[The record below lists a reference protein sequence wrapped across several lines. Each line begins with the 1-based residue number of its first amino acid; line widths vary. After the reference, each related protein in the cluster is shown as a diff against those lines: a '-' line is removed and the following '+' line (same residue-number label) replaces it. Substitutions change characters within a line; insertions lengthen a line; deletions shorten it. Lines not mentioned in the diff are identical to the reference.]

1 MCSLHN
7 HPARATFLSICHQE
21 TRSST
26 MISFTPND
34 EQQLI
39 IETVR
44 RYATERVRP
53 AAHDDDE
60 GGATPAAIIE
70 TGWELGL
77 LPSALPEQFGGFG
90 DEHSALTG
98 ALAAEEL
105 GYGDLAIGMFLLT
118 PNLF

>member
-1 MCSLHN
+1 
-7 HPARATFLSICHQE
+7 
-21 TRSST
+21 

-53 AAHDDDE
+53 AAHDADE
-60 GGATPAAIIE
+60 SGATPAAIVE

-77 LPSALPEQFGGFG
+77 LPSALPGIWDSLRISLGWSTTDSDVENLLC
-90 DEHSALTG
+90 ALTKVSSSLLKKHENSG
-98 ALAAEEL
+98 LSSGLAA
-105 GYGDLAIGMFLLT
+105 
-118 PNLF
+118 